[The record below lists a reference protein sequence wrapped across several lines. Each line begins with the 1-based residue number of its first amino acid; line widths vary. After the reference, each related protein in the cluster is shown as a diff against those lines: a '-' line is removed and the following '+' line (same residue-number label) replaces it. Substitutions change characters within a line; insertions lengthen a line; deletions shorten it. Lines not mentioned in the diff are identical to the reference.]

1 MCGIIGI
8 INSQN
13 KKKVDKAIRSI
24 EHRGPDATRVMTFG
38 NAVLGHTRLS
48 IQDLSETGSQPMI
61 SSDGRF
67 AIVFNGEIY
76 NADKLLAE
84 EVQIKDF
91 LRGTSDT
98 EILLEYLA
106 SNMKKGLDLDALLNN
121 LNGIF
126 AFVVYDLVEN
136 KCWFV
141 RDHIGIKP
149 LYYHMAE
156 EEVYF
161 CSEVNALIRLGINE
175 KSLSVKELS
184 RYLCFLW
191 KPGDIEAVN
200 GINSVPAGSFLEIC
214 PGKKPKLKAWY
225 ELPLSKK
232 QPKSNA
238 DLSSIVGEV
247 QSTIK
252 EVVQSQLI
260 SDAPVGCFLSG
271 GLDSSSICYFANQAS
286 KNDLAFFTI
295 DAGQNVDEQQS
306 DLPHALDVA
315 NHLGVE
321 LNIIPVK
328 PQNFVEES

>member
-48 IQDLSETGSQPMI
+48 ILDLSETGSQPMI

-84 EVQIKDF
+84 EIQIKDF

-191 KPGDIEAVN
+191 KPG
-200 GINSVPAGSFLEIC
+200 
-214 PGKKPKLKAWY
+214 
-225 ELPLSKK
+225 
-232 QPKSNA
+232 
-238 DLSSIVGEV
+238 
-247 QSTIK
+247 
-252 EVVQSQLI
+252 I
-260 SDAPVGCFLSG
+260 SRR
-271 GLDSSSICYFANQAS
+271 
-286 KNDLAFFTI
+286 
-295 DAGQNVDEQQS
+295 
-306 DLPHALDVA
+306 
-315 NHLGVE
+315 
-321 LNIIPVK
+321 
-328 PQNFVEES
+328 